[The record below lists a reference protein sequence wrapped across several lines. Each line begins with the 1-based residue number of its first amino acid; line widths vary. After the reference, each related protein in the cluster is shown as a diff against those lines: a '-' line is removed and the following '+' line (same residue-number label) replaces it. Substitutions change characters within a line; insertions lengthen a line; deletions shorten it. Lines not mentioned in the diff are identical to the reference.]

1 MVSWRQWRGIVPVDV
16 VGWLEDRD
24 RRLEDYLNRLSIQSV
39 SVTSISQ
46 AIWTPA
52 AHASTHASA
61 GSDPVSPTSIGAYT
75 TAQVDALDASQD
87 ALFWMD
93 TTPQDDSPTVAQDLL
108 GEQAI
113 RIMESDGPAIFSSA
127 PPKADDNEAM
137 LWMLVNP

>member
-1 MVSWRQWRGIVPVDV
+1 MSDLEKVRT
-16 VGWLEDRD
+16 WLEDRD
-24 RRLEDYLNRLSIQSV
+24 RRLENYVNRMALQSV
-39 SVTSISQ
+39 SVTAVSQ

-52 AHASTHASA
+52 AHAPSHAST
-61 GSDPVSPTSIGAYT
+61 GSDPVTPGAIGAYT
-75 TAQVDALDASQD
+75 TGQVDAIEVSQD
-87 ALFWMD
+87 ALFWMGS
-93 TTPQDDSPTVAQDLL
+93 TPQDDSPAVAQDLL